1 MDGGRDKRYWKRAD
15 GLRKVGQKYLYNE
28 HMEEGRDKE
37 IAKGLRGFKSGVYR
51 IQTYSVNGVNRPCNR
66 IVTHPQQIM
75 RILCP
80 QSESV
85 WQIEFKYIYILHSLI
100 LKPPPQSY

>member
-1 MDGGRDKRYWKRAD
+1 MDGWRERQRYLKRAD
-15 GLRKVGQKYLYNE
+15 GLRKMEQKYLYNE

-37 IAKGLRGFKSGVYR
+37 IAKELRGFKSGVYR

-66 IVTHPQQIM
+66 IVAHPQKIM

-85 WQIEFKYIYILHSLI
+85 WQIEFKYIYIYCI
-100 LKPPPQSY
+100 A